1 MTDEEQPS
9 LPFAGS
15 STRNTTSTAR
25 EEIPPGFVRL
35 RYADGRT
42 RVARGRCV
50 VEDCCVKPC
59 WQLEDVMDWFGPDSV
74 TQVTLGAIMRVH
86 TGEEGVGAVIRHGRK
101 RCWAQLLFCPFC
113 GSKID
118 NVLPSRVPAPPTEIA
133 HAP

>member
-1 MTDEEQPS
+1 MK
-9 LPFAGS
+9 
-15 STRNTTSTAR
+15 NTAPPPM

-50 VEDCCVKPC
+50 VEDGRVKPC
-59 WQLEDVMDWFGPDSV
+59 WHLEDVMDWFGPDSV
-74 TQVTLGAIMRVH
+74 TQVTLGAIVRVH
-86 TGEEGVGAVIRHGRK
+86 TDDEGVGAVIKHGRK
-101 RCWAQLLFCPFC
+101 RWAQLLFCPFC

-118 NVLPSRVPAPPTEIA
+118 DVLPSRTPAPPTETA